1 MSALSH
7 ASDGKKT
14 DWLSAKEKQLFTQM
28 QRKTDR
34 LDWDSYRDILRRVLA
49 PSLQG
54 VKTESAE
61 CVKTVEI
68 ELLLDLR

>member
-1 MSALSH
+1 
-7 ASDGKKT
+7 
-14 DWLSAKEKQLFTQM
+14 M